1 MSKHRKPSWHRTPAL
16 WVGGFLLLGAIGA
29 LLVGIA
35 VSSSADPLDRPAV
48 VPGGLAPADFA
59 ERVSAAHVTSR
70 DQDRLDRYKEQLR
83 QERIEK
89 RREARQAERREAR
102 QAERAAAREEAAE
115 QAAQEES
122 TSVVAS
128 SGDGT
133 NSGSDKSGTLPDLL
147 LFIRSHESGGNY
159 GAYNASGCEGYG
171 CGGAYQLHAAYAAE
185 WAARAGYPG
194 LSGQAQTWPAAT
206 QDAVALHLFYSTNP
220 DGAHWCN
227 WTDYC

>member
-1 MSKHRKPSWHRTPAL
+1 MSKHRKPSRHRTPAL
-16 WVGGFLLLGAIGA
+16 WVGGFLLLGAVGA

-59 ERVSAAHVTSR
+59 ERVSVAQVTSR
-70 DQDRLDRYKEQLR
+70 DQDRLDRYQERLR
-83 QERIEK
+83 QERIEE
-89 RREARQAERREAR
+89 RRAERREAR
-102 QAERAAAREEAAE
+102 REARQEERRERRAASRAE
-115 QAAQEES
+115 QAEATTSVS
-122 TSVVAS
+122 TSGGGAS
-128 SGDGT
+128 NTTADG
-133 NSGSDKSGTLPDLL
+133 LPPLL
-147 LFIRSHESGGNY
+147 QTIRSHESGGNY
-159 GAYNASGCEGYG
+159 SAYNAGGCEGYG
-171 CGGAYQLHAAYAAE
+171 CGGAYQLHAAYASE

-194 LSGQAQTWPAAT
+194 LSGQAQTWAPAT

>member
-1 MSKHRKPSWHRTPAL
+1 MSKHRKPSRHRTPAL

-59 ERVSAAHVTSR
+59 ERVSVAQATSR
-70 DQDRLDRYKEQLR
+70 DQDRLERYKEQQR

-89 RREARQAERREAR
+89 RREARQAERREER
-102 QAERAAAREEAAE
+102 QAERAAAREAAE
-115 QAAQEES
+115 AAQEES

-128 SGDGT
+128 GGDTRNTTT
-133 NSGSDKSGTLPDLL
+133 NGLPPLL
-147 LFIRSHESGGNY
+147 QTIRSHESGGNY
-159 GAYNASGCEGYG
+159 SAYNASGCEGYG
-171 CGGAYQLHAAYAAE
+171 CGGAYQLHAAYASE

-227 WTDYC
+227 WTTYC